1 MRSQLDTERYYVA
14 SSWSLMW
21 RKFVRHRVALVAG
34 ILLAGLYITA
44 SFAGFIAPYHK
55 TDSRG
60 KFALAPPMRVRI
72 IDSGRLQRPF
82 VYGLDRSRDP
92 VTLMFVYEEDPEA
105 IYPIRFFVR
114 GDEYDFIGLF
124 RTDLHLFGVDEPG
137 TVFLF
142 GTDQLGRDV
151 FSRIMYGARISLSVG
166 FLGVVLSFIFGCLL
180 GGVSGLFGGGIDT
193 AIQRVIE
200 FLISLPTIPLWMAL
214 AAAIPIDWPPI
225 RTYFMITVI
234 LSILGWTEL
243 ARVVRGKVLELR
255 EEDYVMAAS
264 VSGSTAVRIITRHL
278 LPNFIGYLIV
288 HFTLAVPRMILA
300 ETALSFL
307 NVGLRPPV
315 VSWGVALQQAS
326 NVRTV
331 AQHWWLLIPA
341 LFVVAAVL
349 CFNSPRRRPSR
360 RRRSLPV
367 GRAGARP
374 PPAAGG
380 CALTRRPA
388 GTSMQCMATTY
399 AAPTLTPADAVSA
412 ERLRQLQE
420 HGFCIVPD
428 MAPPPLIEHTRAC
441 VERAVATQDEER
453 LARTRSPGTLIDS
466 DGYPELADLIGNPAA
481 LDELHRMGFTDI
493 KFWKAVIIS
502 KPPGGP
508 RLYWHQDCM
517 LWQDP
522 RSYSEVPGMIF
533 LMYYLEDTSR
543 RNGCLRLIPG
553 SHRRRLESA

>member
-1 MRSQLDTERYYVA
+1 MRSQLDTEQYYVA

-34 ILLAGLYITA
+34 ILLAGLYVTA
-44 SFAGFIAPYHK
+44 SFAGFVAPYHK

-72 IDSGRLQRPF
+72 LDNGRLQRPF
-82 VYGLDRSRDP
+82 VYGLDRERDP

-105 IYPIRFFVR
+105 VYPIRFFVR
-114 GDEYDFIGLF
+114 GDRYDFIGLF

-225 RTYFMITVI
+225 RTYFMITII

-264 VSGSTAVRIITRHL
+264 VSGSTAVNIITRHL

-349 CFNSPRRRPSR
+349 CFNSLGDGLRD
-360 RRRSLPV
+360 
-367 GRAGARP
+367 
-374 PPAAGG
+374 AA
-380 CALTRRPA
+380 
-388 GTSMQCMATTY
+388 
-399 AAPTLTPADAVSA
+399 
-412 ERLRQLQE
+412 
-420 HGFCIVPD
+420 
-428 MAPPPLIEHTRAC
+428 
-441 VERAVATQDEER
+441 
-453 LARTRSPGTLIDS
+453 
-466 DGYPELADLIGNPAA
+466 
-481 LDELHRMGFTDI
+481 
-493 KFWKAVIIS
+493 
-502 KPPGGP
+502 
-508 RLYWHQDCM
+508 
-517 LWQDP
+517 DP
-522 RSYSEVPGMIF
+522 YK
-533 LMYYLEDTSR
+533 
-543 RNGCLRLIPG
+543 
-553 SHRRRLESA
+553 

>member
-44 SFAGFIAPYHK
+44 SVAGFVAPYHK
-55 TDSRG
+55 TESRG

-72 IDSGRLQRPF
+72 LDEGRLQRPF
-82 VYGLDRSRDP
+82 VYGLDRGRDP
-92 VTLMFVYEEDPEA
+92 VTLMFVYEEDRQA

-114 GDEYDFIGLF
+114 GDKYDFIGLF
-124 RTDLHLFGVDEPG
+124 RTDLHLFGVEEPG

-214 AAAIPIDWPPI
+214 AAAIPIDWPAI

-278 LPNFIGYLIV
+278 LPNFFGYLIV

-331 AQHWWLLIPA
+331 AQNWWLLIPA

-349 CFNSPRRRPSR
+349 CFNSLGDGLRD
-360 RRRSLPV
+360 
-367 GRAGARP
+367 
-374 PPAAGG
+374 AA
-380 CALTRRPA
+380 
-388 GTSMQCMATTY
+388 
-399 AAPTLTPADAVSA
+399 
-412 ERLRQLQE
+412 
-420 HGFCIVPD
+420 
-428 MAPPPLIEHTRAC
+428 
-441 VERAVATQDEER
+441 
-453 LARTRSPGTLIDS
+453 
-466 DGYPELADLIGNPAA
+466 
-481 LDELHRMGFTDI
+481 
-493 KFWKAVIIS
+493 
-502 KPPGGP
+502 
-508 RLYWHQDCM
+508 
-517 LWQDP
+517 DP
-522 RSYSEVPGMIF
+522 YK
-533 LMYYLEDTSR
+533 
-543 RNGCLRLIPG
+543 
-553 SHRRRLESA
+553 

>member
-1 MRSQLDTERYYVA
+1 MAGQLDTERYYVA

-34 ILLAGLYITA
+34 VLLAGLYVTA
-44 SFAGFIAPYHK
+44 SVAGFVAPYHK

-72 IDSGRLQRPF
+72 LDQGRLQRPF
-82 VYGLDRSRDP
+82 VYGLDRGRDP
-92 VTLMFVYEEDPEA
+92 VTLMFVYEEDRETV
-105 IYPIRFFVR
+105 YPIRFFVR
-114 GDEYDFIGLF
+114 GDQYDFLGLF

-137 TVFLF
+137 AVFLF

-264 VSGSTAVRIITRHL
+264 VSGSTAARIITRHL

-331 AQHWWLLIPA
+331 AQNWWLLIPA

-349 CFNSPRRRPSR
+349 CFNS
-360 RRRSLPV
+360 V
-367 GRAGARP
+367 GDGLRD
-374 PPAAGG
+374 AA
-380 CALTRRPA
+380 
-388 GTSMQCMATTY
+388 
-399 AAPTLTPADAVSA
+399 
-412 ERLRQLQE
+412 
-420 HGFCIVPD
+420 
-428 MAPPPLIEHTRAC
+428 
-441 VERAVATQDEER
+441 
-453 LARTRSPGTLIDS
+453 
-466 DGYPELADLIGNPAA
+466 
-481 LDELHRMGFTDI
+481 
-493 KFWKAVIIS
+493 
-502 KPPGGP
+502 
-508 RLYWHQDCM
+508 
-517 LWQDP
+517 DP
-522 RSYSEVPGMIF
+522 YQ
-533 LMYYLEDTSR
+533 
-543 RNGCLRLIPG
+543 
-553 SHRRRLESA
+553 

>member
-34 ILLAGLYITA
+34 ILLAGLYIAA
-44 SFAGFIAPYHK
+44 SVAGFVAPYHK

-72 IDSGRLQRPF
+72 LDQGRLQRPF
-82 VYGLDRSRDP
+82 VYGLDRGRDP
-92 VTLMFVYEEDPEA
+92 VTLMFVYEEDRQA

-124 RTDLHLFGVDEPG
+124 RTDLHLFGVEEPG

-214 AAAIPIDWPPI
+214 AAAIPIDWPAI
-225 RTYFMITVI
+225 RTYFMITII

-349 CFNSPRRRPSR
+349 CFNSLGDGLRD
-360 RRRSLPV
+360 
-367 GRAGARP
+367 
-374 PPAAGG
+374 AA
-380 CALTRRPA
+380 
-388 GTSMQCMATTY
+388 
-399 AAPTLTPADAVSA
+399 
-412 ERLRQLQE
+412 
-420 HGFCIVPD
+420 
-428 MAPPPLIEHTRAC
+428 
-441 VERAVATQDEER
+441 
-453 LARTRSPGTLIDS
+453 
-466 DGYPELADLIGNPAA
+466 
-481 LDELHRMGFTDI
+481 
-493 KFWKAVIIS
+493 
-502 KPPGGP
+502 
-508 RLYWHQDCM
+508 
-517 LWQDP
+517 DP
-522 RSYSEVPGMIF
+522 YK
-533 LMYYLEDTSR
+533 
-543 RNGCLRLIPG
+543 
-553 SHRRRLESA
+553 

>member
-1 MRSQLDTERYYVA
+1 MRSEMDTERYYVA

-44 SFAGFIAPYHK
+44 SVAGFVAPYHK

-72 IDSGRLQRPF
+72 LHDGRLQRPF
-82 VYGLDRSRDP
+82 VYGLDRGRDP
-92 VTLMFVYEEDPEA
+92 VTLMFVYEEDRQA

-214 AAAIPIDWPPI
+214 AAAIPIDWPAI

-264 VSGSTAVRIITRHL
+264 VSGSTAARIITRHL

-331 AQHWWLLIPA
+331 AQNWWLLIPA

-349 CFNSPRRRPSR
+349 CFNS
-360 RRRSLPV
+360 V
-367 GRAGARP
+367 GDGLRD
-374 PPAAGG
+374 AA
-380 CALTRRPA
+380 
-388 GTSMQCMATTY
+388 
-399 AAPTLTPADAVSA
+399 
-412 ERLRQLQE
+412 
-420 HGFCIVPD
+420 
-428 MAPPPLIEHTRAC
+428 
-441 VERAVATQDEER
+441 
-453 LARTRSPGTLIDS
+453 
-466 DGYPELADLIGNPAA
+466 
-481 LDELHRMGFTDI
+481 
-493 KFWKAVIIS
+493 
-502 KPPGGP
+502 
-508 RLYWHQDCM
+508 
-517 LWQDP
+517 DP
-522 RSYSEVPGMIF
+522 YQ
-533 LMYYLEDTSR
+533 
-543 RNGCLRLIPG
+543 
-553 SHRRRLESA
+553 

>member
-1 MRSQLDTERYYVA
+1 MRGQMDTERYYVA

-44 SFAGFIAPYHK
+44 SVAGFVAPYHK

-72 IDSGRLQRPF
+72 LDDGRLQRPF
-82 VYGLDRSRDP
+82 VYGLDRGRDP
-92 VTLMFVYEEDPEA
+92 VTLMFVYEEDRQA
-105 IYPIRFFVR
+105 IYPIRLFVR

-124 RTDLHLFGVDEPG
+124 RTDLHLFGVEEPG
-137 TVFLF
+137 TIFLF

-214 AAAIPIDWPPI
+214 AAAIPIDWPAI

-264 VSGSTAVRIITRHL
+264 VSGSTAARIITRHL

-331 AQHWWLLIPA
+331 AQNWWLLIPA

-349 CFNSPRRRPSR
+349 CFNS
-360 RRRSLPV
+360 V
-367 GRAGARP
+367 GDGLRD
-374 PPAAGG
+374 AA
-380 CALTRRPA
+380 
-388 GTSMQCMATTY
+388 
-399 AAPTLTPADAVSA
+399 
-412 ERLRQLQE
+412 
-420 HGFCIVPD
+420 
-428 MAPPPLIEHTRAC
+428 
-441 VERAVATQDEER
+441 
-453 LARTRSPGTLIDS
+453 
-466 DGYPELADLIGNPAA
+466 
-481 LDELHRMGFTDI
+481 
-493 KFWKAVIIS
+493 
-502 KPPGGP
+502 
-508 RLYWHQDCM
+508 
-517 LWQDP
+517 DP
-522 RSYSEVPGMIF
+522 YQ
-533 LMYYLEDTSR
+533 
-543 RNGCLRLIPG
+543 
-553 SHRRRLESA
+553 

>member
-1 MRSQLDTERYYVA
+1 MRSQLDTEKYFVA

-34 ILLAGLYITA
+34 ILLAGLYLTA
-44 SFAGFIAPYHK
+44 SVAGFVAPYHK

-60 KFALAPPMRVRI
+60 KFSLAPPMRVRI
-72 IDSGRLQRPF
+72 LDDGRLQRPF
-82 VYGLDRSRDP
+82 VYGLDRARDP
-92 VTLMFVYEEDPEA
+92 VTLMFVYEEDPQT

-114 GDEYDFIGLF
+114 GDEYDFIGLL

-193 AIQRVIE
+193 AIQRLIE

-214 AAAIPIDWPPI
+214 AAAIPIDWPAI

-264 VSGSTAVRIITRHL
+264 VSGSTAARIIVRHL

-315 VSWGVALQQAS
+315 VSWGAALQQAS

-349 CFNSPRRRPSR
+349 CFNSLGDGLRD
-360 RRRSLPV
+360 
-367 GRAGARP
+367 
-374 PPAAGG
+374 AA
-380 CALTRRPA
+380 
-388 GTSMQCMATTY
+388 
-399 AAPTLTPADAVSA
+399 
-412 ERLRQLQE
+412 
-420 HGFCIVPD
+420 
-428 MAPPPLIEHTRAC
+428 
-441 VERAVATQDEER
+441 
-453 LARTRSPGTLIDS
+453 
-466 DGYPELADLIGNPAA
+466 
-481 LDELHRMGFTDI
+481 
-493 KFWKAVIIS
+493 
-502 KPPGGP
+502 
-508 RLYWHQDCM
+508 
-517 LWQDP
+517 DP
-522 RSYSEVPGMIF
+522 YK
-533 LMYYLEDTSR
+533 
-543 RNGCLRLIPG
+543 
-553 SHRRRLESA
+553 

>member
-1 MRSQLDTERYYVA
+1 MRRQLDTERYYVA

-44 SFAGFIAPYHK
+44 SFAGFVAPYHK

-72 IDSGRLQRPF
+72 LDQGRLQRPF
-82 VYGLDRSRDP
+82 VYGLDRERDP
-92 VTLMFVYEEDPEA
+92 VTLMFVYEEDSETV
-105 IYPIRFFVR
+105 YPIRFFVR
-114 GDEYDFIGLF
+114 GDEYDFIGLL

-214 AAAIPIDWPPI
+214 AAAIPIDWPAI

-331 AQHWWLLIPA
+331 AQNWWLLIPA

-349 CFNSPRRRPSR
+349 CFNSLGDGLRD
-360 RRRSLPV
+360 
-367 GRAGARP
+367 
-374 PPAAGG
+374 AA
-380 CALTRRPA
+380 
-388 GTSMQCMATTY
+388 
-399 AAPTLTPADAVSA
+399 
-412 ERLRQLQE
+412 
-420 HGFCIVPD
+420 
-428 MAPPPLIEHTRAC
+428 
-441 VERAVATQDEER
+441 
-453 LARTRSPGTLIDS
+453 
-466 DGYPELADLIGNPAA
+466 
-481 LDELHRMGFTDI
+481 
-493 KFWKAVIIS
+493 
-502 KPPGGP
+502 
-508 RLYWHQDCM
+508 
-517 LWQDP
+517 DP
-522 RSYSEVPGMIF
+522 YQ
-533 LMYYLEDTSR
+533 
-543 RNGCLRLIPG
+543 
-553 SHRRRLESA
+553 

>member
-1 MRSQLDTERYYVA
+1 MAGQLDTERYYVA

-34 ILLAGLYITA
+34 ILLAGLYVTA
-44 SFAGFIAPYHK
+44 SVAGFVAPYHK

-72 IDSGRLQRPF
+72 LDDGRLQRPF
-82 VYGLDRSRDP
+82 VYGLDRGRDP
-92 VTLMFVYEEDPEA
+92 VTLMFVYEEDRQA

-124 RTDLHLFGVDEPG
+124 RTDLHLFGVEEPG

-264 VSGSTAVRIITRHL
+264 VSGSTAARIITRHL

-331 AQHWWLLIPA
+331 AQNWWLLIPA

-349 CFNSPRRRPSR
+349 CFNSLGDGLRD
-360 RRRSLPV
+360 
-367 GRAGARP
+367 
-374 PPAAGG
+374 AA
-380 CALTRRPA
+380 
-388 GTSMQCMATTY
+388 
-399 AAPTLTPADAVSA
+399 
-412 ERLRQLQE
+412 
-420 HGFCIVPD
+420 
-428 MAPPPLIEHTRAC
+428 
-441 VERAVATQDEER
+441 
-453 LARTRSPGTLIDS
+453 
-466 DGYPELADLIGNPAA
+466 
-481 LDELHRMGFTDI
+481 
-493 KFWKAVIIS
+493 
-502 KPPGGP
+502 
-508 RLYWHQDCM
+508 
-517 LWQDP
+517 DP
-522 RSYSEVPGMIF
+522 YK
-533 LMYYLEDTSR
+533 
-543 RNGCLRLIPG
+543 
-553 SHRRRLESA
+553 

>member
-1 MRSQLDTERYYVA
+1 MRSELDTERYFVA

-34 ILLAGLYITA
+34 ILLAGLYVTA
-44 SFAGFIAPYHK
+44 SVAGFVAPYHK

-72 IDSGRLQRPF
+72 LDDGRLQRPF
-82 VYGLDRSRDP
+82 VYGLDRGRDP
-92 VTLMFVYEEDPEA
+92 VTLMFVYEEDRQA

-124 RTDLHLFGVDEPG
+124 RTDLHLFGVEEPG

-331 AQHWWLLIPA
+331 AQNWWLLIPA

-349 CFNSPRRRPSR
+349 CFNSLGDGLRD
-360 RRRSLPV
+360 
-367 GRAGARP
+367 
-374 PPAAGG
+374 AA
-380 CALTRRPA
+380 
-388 GTSMQCMATTY
+388 
-399 AAPTLTPADAVSA
+399 
-412 ERLRQLQE
+412 
-420 HGFCIVPD
+420 
-428 MAPPPLIEHTRAC
+428 
-441 VERAVATQDEER
+441 
-453 LARTRSPGTLIDS
+453 
-466 DGYPELADLIGNPAA
+466 
-481 LDELHRMGFTDI
+481 
-493 KFWKAVIIS
+493 
-502 KPPGGP
+502 
-508 RLYWHQDCM
+508 
-517 LWQDP
+517 DP
-522 RSYSEVPGMIF
+522 YK
-533 LMYYLEDTSR
+533 
-543 RNGCLRLIPG
+543 
-553 SHRRRLESA
+553 

>member
-1 MRSQLDTERYYVA
+1 MRSQLDTEKYFVA

-44 SFAGFIAPYHK
+44 SVAGFVAPYHK

-72 IDSGRLQRPF
+72 LDDGRLQRPF
-82 VYGLDRSRDP
+82 VYGLDRERDP
-92 VTLMFVYEEDPEA
+92 ETLMFVYEEDPQS

-114 GDEYDFIGLF
+114 GDEYDFIGLL

-166 FLGVVLSFIFGCLL
+166 FLGVVLSFVFGCLL

-193 AIQRVIE
+193 AIQRLIE

-214 AAAIPIDWPPI
+214 AAAIPIDWPAI

-243 ARVVRGKVLELR
+243 ARVVRRKVLELR
-255 EEDYVMAAS
+255 EEDYVMAAT
-264 VSGSTAVRIITRHL
+264 VSGSTATRIIVRHL
-278 LPNFIGYLIV
+278 LPNFVGYLIV

-331 AQHWWLLIPA
+331 AQNWWLLIPA

-349 CFNSPRRRPSR
+349 CFNSLGDGLRD
-360 RRRSLPV
+360 
-367 GRAGARP
+367 
-374 PPAAGG
+374 AA
-380 CALTRRPA
+380 
-388 GTSMQCMATTY
+388 
-399 AAPTLTPADAVSA
+399 
-412 ERLRQLQE
+412 
-420 HGFCIVPD
+420 
-428 MAPPPLIEHTRAC
+428 
-441 VERAVATQDEER
+441 
-453 LARTRSPGTLIDS
+453 
-466 DGYPELADLIGNPAA
+466 
-481 LDELHRMGFTDI
+481 
-493 KFWKAVIIS
+493 
-502 KPPGGP
+502 
-508 RLYWHQDCM
+508 
-517 LWQDP
+517 DP
-522 RSYSEVPGMIF
+522 YQ
-533 LMYYLEDTSR
+533 
-543 RNGCLRLIPG
+543 
-553 SHRRRLESA
+553 

>member
-1 MRSQLDTERYYVA
+1 MRGQLDTERYFVA

-44 SFAGFIAPYHK
+44 SFAGFVAPYHK

-60 KFALAPPMRVRI
+60 KFALVPPMRVRI
-72 IDSGRLQRPF
+72 LDQGRLQRPF
-82 VYGLDRSRDP
+82 VYGLDRARDP
-92 VTLMFVYEEDPEA
+92 ETLIYVYEEDPETV
-105 IYPIRFFVR
+105 YPIRFFVR
-114 GDEYDFIGLF
+114 GDQYDFLGMF

-264 VSGSTAVRIITRHL
+264 VSGSTAARIITRHL

-331 AQHWWLLIPA
+331 AQNWWLLIPA

-349 CFNSPRRRPSR
+349 CFNSLGDGLRD
-360 RRRSLPV
+360 
-367 GRAGARP
+367 
-374 PPAAGG
+374 AA
-380 CALTRRPA
+380 
-388 GTSMQCMATTY
+388 
-399 AAPTLTPADAVSA
+399 
-412 ERLRQLQE
+412 
-420 HGFCIVPD
+420 
-428 MAPPPLIEHTRAC
+428 
-441 VERAVATQDEER
+441 
-453 LARTRSPGTLIDS
+453 
-466 DGYPELADLIGNPAA
+466 
-481 LDELHRMGFTDI
+481 
-493 KFWKAVIIS
+493 
-502 KPPGGP
+502 
-508 RLYWHQDCM
+508 
-517 LWQDP
+517 DP
-522 RSYSEVPGMIF
+522 YQ
-533 LMYYLEDTSR
+533 
-543 RNGCLRLIPG
+543 
-553 SHRRRLESA
+553 

>member
-1 MRSQLDTERYYVA
+1 MRSQMDTEKYYVA

-44 SFAGFIAPYHK
+44 SVAGFVAPYHK

-72 IDSGRLQRPF
+72 LDNGRLQRPF
-82 VYGLDRSRDP
+82 VYGLDRERDP
-92 VTLMFVYEEDPEA
+92 ETLMFVYEEDPQT

-114 GDEYDFIGLF
+114 GDEYDFIGLL

-193 AIQRVIE
+193 AIQRLIE

-214 AAAIPIDWPPI
+214 AAAIPIDWPAI

-264 VSGSTAVRIITRHL
+264 VSGSTAVRIIVRHL

-331 AQHWWLLIPA
+331 AQNWWLLIPA
-341 LFVVAAVL
+341 LFVVGAVL
-349 CFNSPRRRPSR
+349 CFNSLGDGLRD
-360 RRRSLPV
+360 
-367 GRAGARP
+367 
-374 PPAAGG
+374 AA
-380 CALTRRPA
+380 
-388 GTSMQCMATTY
+388 
-399 AAPTLTPADAVSA
+399 
-412 ERLRQLQE
+412 
-420 HGFCIVPD
+420 
-428 MAPPPLIEHTRAC
+428 
-441 VERAVATQDEER
+441 
-453 LARTRSPGTLIDS
+453 
-466 DGYPELADLIGNPAA
+466 
-481 LDELHRMGFTDI
+481 
-493 KFWKAVIIS
+493 
-502 KPPGGP
+502 
-508 RLYWHQDCM
+508 
-517 LWQDP
+517 DP
-522 RSYSEVPGMIF
+522 YQ
-533 LMYYLEDTSR
+533 
-543 RNGCLRLIPG
+543 
-553 SHRRRLESA
+553 

>member
-1 MRSQLDTERYYVA
+1 MAGQLDTERYYVA

-34 ILLAGLYITA
+34 ILLAGLYVTA
-44 SFAGFIAPYHK
+44 SVAGFVAPYHK

-72 IDSGRLQRPF
+72 LDDGRLQRPF
-82 VYGLDRSRDP
+82 VYGLDRGRDP
-92 VTLMFVYEEDPEA
+92 VTLMFVYEEDRQA

-124 RTDLHLFGVDEPG
+124 RTDLHLFGVEEPG

-331 AQHWWLLIPA
+331 AQNWWLLIPA

-349 CFNSPRRRPSR
+349 CFNSLGDGLRD
-360 RRRSLPV
+360 
-367 GRAGARP
+367 
-374 PPAAGG
+374 AA
-380 CALTRRPA
+380 
-388 GTSMQCMATTY
+388 
-399 AAPTLTPADAVSA
+399 
-412 ERLRQLQE
+412 
-420 HGFCIVPD
+420 
-428 MAPPPLIEHTRAC
+428 
-441 VERAVATQDEER
+441 
-453 LARTRSPGTLIDS
+453 
-466 DGYPELADLIGNPAA
+466 
-481 LDELHRMGFTDI
+481 
-493 KFWKAVIIS
+493 
-502 KPPGGP
+502 
-508 RLYWHQDCM
+508 
-517 LWQDP
+517 DP
-522 RSYSEVPGMIF
+522 YQ
-533 LMYYLEDTSR
+533 
-543 RNGCLRLIPG
+543 
-553 SHRRRLESA
+553 

>member
-1 MRSQLDTERYYVA
+1 MRSEMDTERYYVA

-34 ILLAGLYITA
+34 ILLAGLDTTA
-44 SFAGFIAPYHK
+44 SVAGFVAPYHK

-60 KFALAPPMRVRI
+60 KFALAPPMQVRI
-72 IDSGRLQRPF
+72 FDDGRLQRPF
-82 VYGLDRSRDP
+82 VYGLDRGRDP
-92 VTLMFVYEEDPEA
+92 VTLMFVYEEDRQA

-124 RTDLHLFGVDEPG
+124 RTDLHLFGVEEPG

-214 AAAIPIDWPPI
+214 AAAIPIDWPAI
-225 RTYFMITVI
+225 RTYFMITII

-300 ETALSFL
+300 ETSAQLL

-331 AQHWWLLIPA
+331 AQNWWLLIPA
-341 LFVVAAVL
+341 LFVVAAAL
-349 CFNSPRRRPSR
+349 CFNSLGDGLRD
-360 RRRSLPV
+360 
-367 GRAGARP
+367 
-374 PPAAGG
+374 AA
-380 CALTRRPA
+380 
-388 GTSMQCMATTY
+388 
-399 AAPTLTPADAVSA
+399 
-412 ERLRQLQE
+412 
-420 HGFCIVPD
+420 
-428 MAPPPLIEHTRAC
+428 
-441 VERAVATQDEER
+441 
-453 LARTRSPGTLIDS
+453 
-466 DGYPELADLIGNPAA
+466 
-481 LDELHRMGFTDI
+481 
-493 KFWKAVIIS
+493 
-502 KPPGGP
+502 
-508 RLYWHQDCM
+508 
-517 LWQDP
+517 DP
-522 RSYSEVPGMIF
+522 YK
-533 LMYYLEDTSR
+533 
-543 RNGCLRLIPG
+543 
-553 SHRRRLESA
+553 

>member
-1 MRSQLDTERYYVA
+1 MRSEMDTERYYVA

-44 SFAGFIAPYHK
+44 SVAGFVAPYHK

-72 IDSGRLQRPF
+72 LDDGRLQRPF
-82 VYGLDRSRDP
+82 VYGLDRGRDP
-92 VTLMFVYEEDPEA
+92 VTLMFVYEEDREA

-124 RTDLHLFGVDEPG
+124 RTDLHLFGVEEPG

-214 AAAIPIDWPPI
+214 AAAIPIDWPAI
-225 RTYFMITVI
+225 RTYFMITII

-264 VSGSTAVRIITRHL
+264 VSGSTAARIITRHL

-331 AQHWWLLIPA
+331 AQNWWLLIPA

-349 CFNSPRRRPSR
+349 CFNSLGDGLRD
-360 RRRSLPV
+360 
-367 GRAGARP
+367 
-374 PPAAGG
+374 AA
-380 CALTRRPA
+380 
-388 GTSMQCMATTY
+388 
-399 AAPTLTPADAVSA
+399 
-412 ERLRQLQE
+412 
-420 HGFCIVPD
+420 
-428 MAPPPLIEHTRAC
+428 
-441 VERAVATQDEER
+441 
-453 LARTRSPGTLIDS
+453 
-466 DGYPELADLIGNPAA
+466 
-481 LDELHRMGFTDI
+481 
-493 KFWKAVIIS
+493 
-502 KPPGGP
+502 
-508 RLYWHQDCM
+508 
-517 LWQDP
+517 DP
-522 RSYSEVPGMIF
+522 YK
-533 LMYYLEDTSR
+533 
-543 RNGCLRLIPG
+543 
-553 SHRRRLESA
+553 

>member
-1 MRSQLDTERYYVA
+1 MRSEMDTERYYVA

-44 SFAGFIAPYHK
+44 SVAGFVAPYHK

-72 IDSGRLQRPF
+72 LDQGRLQRPF
-82 VYGLDRSRDP
+82 VYGLDRGRDP
-92 VTLMFVYEEDPEA
+92 VTLMFVYEEDREA
-105 IYPIRFFVR
+105 VYPIRFFVR

-124 RTDLHLFGVDEPG
+124 RTDLHLFGVEEPG

-214 AAAIPIDWPPI
+214 AAAIPIDWPAI
-225 RTYFMITVI
+225 RTYFMITII

-331 AQHWWLLIPA
+331 AQNWWLLIPA

-349 CFNSPRRRPSR
+349 CFNSLGDGLRD
-360 RRRSLPV
+360 
-367 GRAGARP
+367 
-374 PPAAGG
+374 AA
-380 CALTRRPA
+380 
-388 GTSMQCMATTY
+388 
-399 AAPTLTPADAVSA
+399 
-412 ERLRQLQE
+412 
-420 HGFCIVPD
+420 
-428 MAPPPLIEHTRAC
+428 
-441 VERAVATQDEER
+441 
-453 LARTRSPGTLIDS
+453 
-466 DGYPELADLIGNPAA
+466 
-481 LDELHRMGFTDI
+481 
-493 KFWKAVIIS
+493 
-502 KPPGGP
+502 
-508 RLYWHQDCM
+508 
-517 LWQDP
+517 DP
-522 RSYSEVPGMIF
+522 YK
-533 LMYYLEDTSR
+533 
-543 RNGCLRLIPG
+543 
-553 SHRRRLESA
+553 

>member
-1 MRSQLDTERYYVA
+1 MRSEMDTERYYVA

-44 SFAGFIAPYHK
+44 SVAGFVAPYHK

-72 IDSGRLQRPF
+72 LDQGRLQRPF
-82 VYGLDRSRDP
+82 VYGLDRGRDP
-92 VTLMFVYEEDPEA
+92 VTLMFVYEEDREA

-124 RTDLHLFGVDEPG
+124 RTDLHLFGVEEPG

-214 AAAIPIDWPPI
+214 AAAIPIDWPAI
-225 RTYFMITVI
+225 RTYFMITII

-331 AQHWWLLIPA
+331 AQNWWLLIPA

-349 CFNSPRRRPSR
+349 CFNS
-360 RRRSLPV
+360 V
-367 GRAGARP
+367 GDGLRD
-374 PPAAGG
+374 AA
-380 CALTRRPA
+380 
-388 GTSMQCMATTY
+388 
-399 AAPTLTPADAVSA
+399 
-412 ERLRQLQE
+412 
-420 HGFCIVPD
+420 
-428 MAPPPLIEHTRAC
+428 
-441 VERAVATQDEER
+441 
-453 LARTRSPGTLIDS
+453 
-466 DGYPELADLIGNPAA
+466 
-481 LDELHRMGFTDI
+481 
-493 KFWKAVIIS
+493 
-502 KPPGGP
+502 
-508 RLYWHQDCM
+508 
-517 LWQDP
+517 DP
-522 RSYSEVPGMIF
+522 YQ
-533 LMYYLEDTSR
+533 
-543 RNGCLRLIPG
+543 
-553 SHRRRLESA
+553 

>member
-1 MRSQLDTERYYVA
+1 MRGQLDTERYYVA

-34 ILLAGLYITA
+34 VLLAGLYVTA
-44 SFAGFIAPYHK
+44 SVAGFVAPYHK

-72 IDSGRLQRPF
+72 LDQGRLQRPF
-82 VYGLDRSRDP
+82 VYGLDRERDP
-92 VTLMFVYEEDPEA
+92 ETLIYVYEEDRET

-114 GDEYDFIGLF
+114 GDQYDFIGLF
-124 RTDLHLFGVDEPG
+124 RADLHLFGVDEPG

-264 VSGSTAVRIITRHL
+264 VSGSTAARIITRHL

-331 AQHWWLLIPA
+331 AQNWWLLIPA
-341 LFVVAAVL
+341 LFVVLAVL
-349 CFNSPRRRPSR
+349 CFNS
-360 RRRSLPV
+360 V
-367 GRAGARP
+367 GDGLRD
-374 PPAAGG
+374 AA
-380 CALTRRPA
+380 
-388 GTSMQCMATTY
+388 
-399 AAPTLTPADAVSA
+399 
-412 ERLRQLQE
+412 
-420 HGFCIVPD
+420 
-428 MAPPPLIEHTRAC
+428 
-441 VERAVATQDEER
+441 
-453 LARTRSPGTLIDS
+453 
-466 DGYPELADLIGNPAA
+466 
-481 LDELHRMGFTDI
+481 
-493 KFWKAVIIS
+493 
-502 KPPGGP
+502 
-508 RLYWHQDCM
+508 
-517 LWQDP
+517 DP
-522 RSYSEVPGMIF
+522 YQ
-533 LMYYLEDTSR
+533 
-543 RNGCLRLIPG
+543 
-553 SHRRRLESA
+553 

>member
-1 MRSQLDTERYYVA
+1 MRSQMDTERYYVA

-44 SFAGFIAPYHK
+44 SVAGFVAPYHK

-72 IDSGRLQRPF
+72 LDEGRLQRPF
-82 VYGLDRSRDP
+82 VYGLDRGRDP
-92 VTLMFVYEEDPEA
+92 VTLMFVYEEDRQA

-124 RTDLHLFGVDEPG
+124 RTDLHLFGVEEPG

-214 AAAIPIDWPPI
+214 AAAIPIDWPADPHLLHDHGDPLHPGVD
-225 RTYFMITVI
+225 RAGAG
-234 LSILGWTEL
+234 SAWQGAGA
-243 ARVVRGKVLELR
+243 ARRRLRDGGVGERIDRG
-255 EEDYVMAAS
+255 
-264 VSGSTAVRIITRHL
+264 TRIITRHL

-331 AQHWWLLIPA
+331 AQNWWLLIPA

-349 CFNSPRRRPSR
+349 CFNSLGDGLRD
-360 RRRSLPV
+360 
-367 GRAGARP
+367 
-374 PPAAGG
+374 AA
-380 CALTRRPA
+380 
-388 GTSMQCMATTY
+388 
-399 AAPTLTPADAVSA
+399 
-412 ERLRQLQE
+412 
-420 HGFCIVPD
+420 
-428 MAPPPLIEHTRAC
+428 
-441 VERAVATQDEER
+441 
-453 LARTRSPGTLIDS
+453 
-466 DGYPELADLIGNPAA
+466 
-481 LDELHRMGFTDI
+481 
-493 KFWKAVIIS
+493 
-502 KPPGGP
+502 
-508 RLYWHQDCM
+508 
-517 LWQDP
+517 DP
-522 RSYSEVPGMIF
+522 YK
-533 LMYYLEDTSR
+533 
-543 RNGCLRLIPG
+543 
-553 SHRRRLESA
+553 